1 MALCHNWDVKNDFS
15 YVLRFFSL
23 ISVGLGGVT
32 KYITMKFLL
41 SLGNVWSLNG
51 GLKMDPS
58 LPKSKIP
65 TFILQY
71 HGAPLHYTDLLSECN
86 LVFTILFT
94 IECAMKLSSFG
105 YQVNTRFAT
114 GQEISHFWILFGVFE
129 GKKNI
134 SEISWLLKKISKSIF
149 GTIKFWQH

>member
-1 MALCHNWDVKNDFS
+1 
-15 YVLRFFSL
+15 
-23 ISVGLGGVT
+23 
-32 KYITMKFLL
+32 
-41 SLGNVWSLNG
+41 
-51 GLKMDPS
+51 MDPS

-105 YQVNTRFAT
+105 YQVNTRFAKGKDLT
-114 GQEISHFWILFGVFE
+114 LLNILSFLVFGVFE
-129 GKKNI
+129 DKKNI
-134 SEISWLLKKISKSIF
+134 SEIYLPFKVHIF
-149 GTIKFWQH
+149 

>member
-1 MALCHNWDVKNDFS
+1 
-15 YVLRFFSL
+15 
-23 ISVGLGGVT
+23 
-32 KYITMKFLL
+32 
-41 SLGNVWSLNG
+41 
-51 GLKMDPS
+51 MDPS

-105 YQVNTRFAT
+105 YQVNYVLELESLKVRK
-114 GQEISHFWILFGVFE
+114 SHTFEYFVVFGVFE
-129 GKKNI
+129 DKKKYF
-134 SEISWLLKKISKSIF
+134 LRFPDL
-149 GTIKFWQH
+149 